1 MIKSMTGFGKTTCEL
16 PGKKIHIEIK
26 SLNSKQLDINF
37 RIPTIYREKELEMRN
52 RLSSGLQRGKVDIS
66 ITIESLLADRI
77 PQINEQVFEHY
88 YKQLSKLSDNLHI
101 NSNSDYIRTILS
113 LPETLKVEQAEL
125 EEEEWKTLQEGLTE
139 AITSINNYRT
149 QEGTALYEDITSRIN
164 KIDGFSR
171 ELVPFE
177 KLRIE
182 RIKSRIKENLD
193 EWNEKNIDENR
204 FEQELIYYL
213 EKLDITEEKVRL
225 KNHIDYFNET
235 IAEDEPVGKKLA
247 FILQEIGRE
256 INTLGSKAN
265 DADIQRLVIRMK
277 DELEKIKEQMLNIL

>member
-1 MIKSMTGFGKTTCEL
+1 MTGFGKTTCEF

-26 SLNSKQLDINF
+26 SLNSKQLDLNL

-52 RLSSGLQRGKVDIS
+52 LLSTGLQRGKVDIS
-66 ITIESLLADRI
+66 ISIESLLADRI

-88 YKQLSKLSDNLHI
+88 YKQLSQLTDKLQI
-101 NSNSDYIRTILS
+101 NSNSDYIRTILT

-125 EEEEWKTLQEGLTE
+125 EEEEWKALQEGLSE
-139 AITSINNYRT
+139 AIVSINNYRS
-149 QEGTALYEDITSRIN
+149 QEGAALYEDITSRIN
-164 KIDGFSR
+164 KIDTLSR
-171 ELVPFE
+171 EVVPFE
-177 KLRIE
+177 KQRIE

-193 EWNEKNIDENR
+193 EWTDKNIDENR

-235 IAEDEPVGKKLA
+235 IAEEEPVGKKLA
-247 FILQEIGRE
+247 FIIQEIGRE

>member
-16 PGKKIHIEIK
+16 LGKKIHIEIK
-26 SLNSKQLDINF
+26 SLNSKQLDLNL
-37 RIPTIYREKELEMRN
+37 RIPGIYREKELDMRN
-52 RLSSGLQRGKVDIS
+52 RISTGLQRGKVDVA
-66 ITIESLLADRI
+66 ITLESLLADRI

-88 YKQLSKLSDNLHI
+88 YKQLSQLSDKLQI
-101 NSNSDYIRTILS
+101 NSNSDYIRTILT
-113 LPETLKVEQAEL
+113 LPETLKVEQVEL
-125 EEEEWKTLQEGLTE
+125 EEEEWKALQDGLTQAIASINEYRSQEG
-139 AITSINNYRT
+139 A
-149 QEGTALYEDITSRIN
+149 ALFEDITARIN
-164 KIDGFSR
+164 TIDTLSQ
-171 ELVPFE
+171 EVVPFE
-177 KLRIE
+177 KQRIE

-235 IAEDEPVGKKLA
+235 IAEEEPVGKKLA
-247 FILQEIGRE
+247 FIIQEIGRE

>member
-16 PGKKIHIEIK
+16 PEKKIHIEIK
-26 SLNSKQLDINF
+26 SLNSKQLDLNL
-37 RIPTIYREKELEMRN
+37 RLPTIYREKELEMRN
-52 RLSSGLQRGKVDIS
+52 RLSAGLQRGKVDIS
-66 ITIESLLADRI
+66 ITIESLTADRV

-88 YKQLSKLSDNLHI
+88 YKQLSQLSDKLQISSH
-101 NSNSDYIRTILS
+101 SDYIRTILT

-125 EEEEWKTLQEGLTE
+125 DAEEWKTLQDGLAE
-139 AITSINNYRT
+139 AIASINQYRR
-149 QEGTALYEDITSRIN
+149 QEGAALYDDITARIHQ
-164 KIDGFSR
+164 IDTLSQ
-171 ELVPFE
+171 EVVPFE
-177 KLRIE
+177 KQRIE

-247 FILQEIGRE
+247 FIIQEIGRE

>member
-26 SLNSKQLDINF
+26 SLNSKQLDLNF
-37 RIPTIYREKELEMRN
+37 RMPNIYREKELEMRN
-52 RLSSGLQRGKVDIS
+52 KLSSGLKRGKVDVS
-66 ITIESLLADRI
+66 IVVESLVADKI
-77 PQINEQVFEHY
+77 PQINEVVFEHY
-88 YKQLSKLSDNLHI
+88 YKQLSSLSDKLHI
-101 NSNSDYIRTILS
+101 SDNSDYIRSILA
-113 LPETLKVEQAEL
+113 LPETLKIEHTEL
-125 EEEEWKTLQEGLTE
+125 DPEEWRALQNSLDN
-139 AITSINNYRT
+139 AIASINNFRQ
-149 QEGTALYEDITSRIN
+149 QEGAALYADITSRIN
-164 KIDGFSR
+164 KIDKLSK
-171 ELVPFE
+171 EVEPFE

-182 RIKSRIKENLD
+182 RIKNRIKENLD
-193 EWNEKNIDENR
+193 EWKEKNIDENR

-225 KNHIDYFNET
+225 KNHIDYFNQT
-235 IAEDEPVGKKLA
+235 IAEEEPVGKKLA
-247 FILQEIGRE
+247 FIIQEIGRE

>member
-26 SLNSKQLDINF
+26 SLNSKQLDLNL
-37 RIPTIYREKELEMRN
+37 RIPSIYREKELEMRN
-52 RLSSGLQRGKVDIS
+52 RLSTGLQRGKVDVS
-66 ITIESLLADRI
+66 ITLESLLADRI
-77 PQINEQVFEHY
+77 PQINEQVFESY
-88 YKQLSKLSDNLHI
+88 YKQLSQLSDKLQI
-101 NSNSDYIRTILS
+101 NSNSDYIRTILT
-113 LPETLKVEQAEL
+113 LPETLKVEQVEL
-125 EEEEWKTLQEGLTE
+125 EEEEWKALQDGLTQAIASINEYRAQEG
-139 AITSINNYRT
+139 A
-149 QEGTALYEDITSRIN
+149 ALYADITARIN
-164 KIDGFSR
+164 TIDTLSQ

-177 KLRIE
+177 KQRIE

-235 IAEDEPVGKKLA
+235 IAEEEPVGKKLA
-247 FILQEIGRE
+247 FIIQEIGRE